1 MPVEHHSPSQTRL
14 DGVVIGVLLDVPSA
28 AAPVVAYPGC
38 PLATGI
44 AASTT
49 TSLSREDIGC
59 QVALMFVA
67 GDPSRP
73 LVIGRIQR
81 LPSES
86 TPAAATQAPN
96 QVAVAHLD
104 GERLELSAEREIV
117 LRCGKASITLTREG
131 KVLIRGA
138 YLSSRSSGVNRIR
151 GGSVQIN

>member
-1 MPVEHHSPSQTRL
+1 MTVRHHTPSSTRL
-14 DGVVIGVLLDVPSA
+14 DGVVIGVLLDVPQSA
-28 AAPVVAYPGC
+28 GPVVAFPGC
-38 PLATGI
+38 PSETGI
-44 AASTT
+44 VASTT
-49 TSLSREDIGC
+49 TSLVREDIGC

-81 LPSES
+81 LPA
-86 TPAAATQAPN
+86 PAAEPA
-96 QVAVAHLD
+96 QVAIAHLD

-131 KVLIRGA
+131 KVLIKGA
-138 YLSSRSSGVNRIR
+138 YLSSRSSGVNRVR